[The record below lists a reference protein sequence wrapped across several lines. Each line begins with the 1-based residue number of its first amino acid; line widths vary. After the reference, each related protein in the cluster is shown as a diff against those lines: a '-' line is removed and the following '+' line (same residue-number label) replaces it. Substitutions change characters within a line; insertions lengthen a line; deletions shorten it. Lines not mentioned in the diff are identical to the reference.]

1 MLYKLLP
8 LPLKVSLDYVM
19 LVNLSAR
26 RVTKPLLNI
35 LIYWV
40 LDKHLKNC
48 LNYKKL

>member
-26 RVTKPLLNI
+26 RVTKPLLYI
-35 LIYWV
+35 LKFFIGIYEHHQWGS
-40 LDKHLKNC
+40 
-48 LNYKKL
+48 